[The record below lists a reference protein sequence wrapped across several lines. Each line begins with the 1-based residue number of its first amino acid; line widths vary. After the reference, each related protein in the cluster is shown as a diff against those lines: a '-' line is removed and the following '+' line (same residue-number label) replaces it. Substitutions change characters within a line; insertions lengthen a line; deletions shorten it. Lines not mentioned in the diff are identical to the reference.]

1 MDKRRVEKILKELKR
16 IVPDAGM
23 MLKYKNNWE
32 LLVAVMLSAQC
43 TDKKVNE
50 VIEKLFKKYKKLGD
64 YINAKPKEFE
74 KDIFPTGF
82 YKNKTKNILA
92 AAQYIKK
99 EYKGKI
105 PKTMEKMIKIPG
117 VGRKTANVVLGN
129 AYGVVEGIAVDTHV
143 FRLARVLKLSNGKT
157 PKIVEKDLMNLFPKK
172 EWFPLT
178 YYLIEYGRKFC
189 PARKHDHINC
199 PLS

>member
-82 YKNKTKNILA
+82 YKNKTK
-92 AAQYIKK
+92 K
-99 EYKGKI
+99 YKL
-105 PKTMEKMIKIPG
+105 PL
-117 VGRKTANVVLGN
+117 VL
-129 AYGVVEGIAVDTHV
+129 
-143 FRLARVLKLSNGKT
+143 FQK
-157 PKIVEKDLMNLFPKK
+157 
-172 EWFPLT
+172 
-178 YYLIEYGRKFC
+178 
-189 PARKHDHINC
+189 
-199 PLS
+199 